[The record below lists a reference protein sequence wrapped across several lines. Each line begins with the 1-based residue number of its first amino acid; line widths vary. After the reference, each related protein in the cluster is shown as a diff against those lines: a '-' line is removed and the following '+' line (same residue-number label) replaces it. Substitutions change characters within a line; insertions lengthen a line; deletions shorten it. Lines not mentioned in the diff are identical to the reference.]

1 MTERRRTRSLLLILI
16 LVAAVLI
23 SYAMS
28 NARRAGDVSYS
39 QLRQYLTE
47 EQVTTPSIRSPS
59 SPAASPAA

>member
-28 NARRAGDVSYS
+28 NARRAGDVSRPCPS
-39 QLRQYLTE
+39 
-47 EQVTTPSIRSPS
+47 TTP
-59 SPAASPAA
+59 A